1 MTEPKRKLKIS
12 IFQKSKNLWVKCAWT
27 LGSCRAVT
35 GDQKQTRA
43 SQMFPT
49 CKKLLSWS
57 LPLKEHIPK
66 STFGLMIVDQ
76 SKEINQNLK
85 IICSTENKLI
95 LTTNYPSASVFSFTS
110 VAANLVLRRCNKKGA
125 LNLFFSQLFA
135 MPHYHSCPSE
145 GSHQKQ
151 QTNFVIWS

>member
-35 GDQKQTRA
+35 GDQKQTRAA

-110 VAANLVLRRCNKKGA
+110 VAANLVLRRCNKKGT
-125 LNLFFSQLFA
+125 LTLVFINFLQ
-135 MPHYHSCPSE
+135 CPTTIAE
-145 GSHQKQ
+145 GSHQKEER
-151 QTNFVIWS
+151 NFVIWS